1 MNRNNILIWY
11 RVYMPWRSS
20 ALCVVTG
27 LRCRPF
33 SQRTAFLEK
42 YRKSMNDEFKQP
54 VNRNIYLQSPSEW
67 VEIKLWL
74 DDFYPFLFLRYSLW
88 DRSFDK
94 SDPIDSIA
102 SKGCAPVILMICSF
116 HCSDRMAC
124 KGNNSFPWTVSCIS
138 KHHCKCRTAFCK
150 IFLPALF
157 PFSSSAFII

>member
-33 SQRTAFLEK
+33 TQRTAFLEK

-88 DRSFDK
+88 DHSIDK
-94 SDPIDSIA
+94 SDPIGSIA
-102 SKGCAPVILMICSF
+102 SMGCAPVILMICSF
-116 HCSDRMAC
+116 HCSNRIVC
-124 KGNNSFPWTVSCIS
+124 KGYNSFLWNVPCIL
-138 KHHCKCRTAFCK
+138 KRHCECRTAFCK

>member
-42 YRKSMNDEFKQP
+42 YRKSMNDVFKQP

-67 VEIKLWL
+67 VETKLWL
-74 DDFYPFLFLRYSLW
+74 DDFYPFFISQILVM
-88 DRSFDK
+88 RSQHWQIRPYRQHSKQGMCPSYFD
-94 SDPIDSIA
+94 D
-102 SKGCAPVILMICSF
+102 LQL

-124 KGNNSFPWTVSCIS
+124 KGNNSFPWTVSCIL